1 MAPTRTD
8 VPGVVLDC
16 RDHGESDKIIT
27 LFCQEIGRLT
37 AIAKGAHRSKKR
49 FVNKLELFSF
59 LQINYSGSKTGGL
72 AIVTDA
78 ELLNGFIEL
87 RQSTDRFQAASVVR
101 ETVLL
106 ATREQLRDD
115 HLFQLI
121 LWALHA
127 LDRKK
132 ECRNII
138 ALFLVKLFDCI
149 GYRPDLS
156 GCRNCGLSYQGTGPA
171 VVSIRAGGL
180 ICSNCMKS
188 EEFNG
193 TQLSSGVMKALISI
207 QQLPLEKV
215 ERIKL
220 SGTLQTEILNIM
232 YRYGRHLFQR
242 DIHSWKQF
250 IGG

>member
-1 MAPTRTD
+1 MSTVKTD
-8 VPGVVLDC
+8 LPGVVLDC

-27 LFCQEIGRLT
+27 LFCQQVGRLT

-59 LQINYSGSKTGGL
+59 LQINYSRSKTGGL
-72 AIVTDA
+72 ALIADA
-78 ELLNGFIEL
+78 ELLNSFIEL
-87 RQSTDRFQAASVVR
+87 RQSAQRFQAATVIR
-101 ETVLL
+101 ETMLL

-115 HLFQLI
+115 QLFQLL

-127 LDRKK
+127 LDRKM

-149 GYRPDLS
+149 GYQPDLS
-156 GCRNCGLSYQGTGPA
+156 GCRNCGLAYQGGGSA
-171 VVSIRAGGL
+171 AISIGAGGL

-188 EEFNG
+188 GEFMG
-193 TQLSSGVMKALISI
+193 IQLSAGTIKALVSI
-207 QQLPLEKV
+207 QEQPLEKI

-220 SGTLQTEILNIM
+220 SGSMLTEMLDLL
-232 YRYGRHLFQR
+232 YKYGRHLFQR
-242 DIHSWKQF
+242 DIYSWKQF
-250 IGG
+250 THS

>member
-1 MAPTRTD
+1 MPIVRTD
-8 VPGVVLDC
+8 LPSVVLDC
-16 RDHGESDKIIT
+16 RDHGESDKIVT
-27 LFCQEIGRLT
+27 LFCQETGRLT

-59 LQINYSGSKTGGL
+59 LQINCSHSKTGGL
-72 AIVTDA
+72 ALVTDA

-87 RQSTDRFQAASVVR
+87 RQSARRFQAASVIR
-101 ETVLL
+101 ETILL
-106 ATREQLRDD
+106 ATSEQLRDD
-115 HLFQLI
+115 QLFQLL

-127 LDRKK
+127 LDRKL

-138 ALFLVKLFDCI
+138 ALFMVKLFDCI

-156 GCRNCGLSYQGTGPA
+156 GCRNCGLTYQGGGAA
-171 VVSIRAGGL
+171 VISISSGGL

-188 EEFNG
+188 GEFKG
-193 TQLSSGVMKALISI
+193 IQLSAGSIKALISI
-207 QQLPLEKV
+207 QDQPLGKI

-220 SGTLQTEILNIM
+220 SGTLLTEILDLL

-250 IGG
+250 IRS